1 MRRLTILFSLSFIT
15 TLAQVQL
22 DLVALLP
29 LSIQETSGLIRVQN
43 TLITHN
49 DSGGSNAL
57 YVIDPNSGFVNR
69 TCHIANVNNVDW
81 EDLAADNQYLYIA
94 DFGNNSGARTD
105 LKIYRVSQ
113 VDFFNTPN
121 DTVFADTISFT
132 YSDQIDFTAGSNQ
145 TNYDAEALMVK
156 GDSLYIFSKRWLDQS
171 CQVYALSKIPGTYT
185 IDPVASIPSEGL
197 VTGAVYDTISSSIFL
212 CGYGP
217 PIPFLIEIKNFNSF
231 PIETSQMSKKIL
243 DVPVGSSVQI
253 EAITLKS
260 DSELFL
266 SSETSVLGDASLMSL
281 DFSRMVN
288 TTERSE
294 DILNPHPNPCSDYL
308 FFENNQGVCF
318 SLYDLLGKPFEKTCT
333 SGISLKHLPNGIY
346 FLVEEDNK
354 NVYPIIIENN

>member
-121 DTVFADTISFT
+121 DTVFADTISFS

-171 CQVYALSKIPGTYT
+171 CQVYALSKTPGTYT

-308 FFENNQGVCF
+308 FFENNQGACCT
-318 SLYDLLGKPFEKTCT
+318 LYDMLGKPIEKTCT

-346 FLVEEDNK
+346 FLVEEDTK
-354 NVYPIIIENN
+354 RVYPIIIENN